1 MLAFADYCPYIGLIM
16 SAIDTPEKPGTPL
29 AAARDLWSRA
39 VAQLDVGTLS
49 QRGYDAI
56 EEKLRA
62 IRSTLEMPERSRI
75 DVYLELLHEAWQD
88 RSPRPSR
95 RPRPSRLV
103 VDAHRVVASG
113 FAEGGDRD
121 ARRRRARTALREL
134 ERLATFATDD
144 AERLNVVRLA
154 EPLLRLLF
162 ALDRTPD
169 DQVLQ

>member
-62 IRSTLEMPERSRI
+62 IRSTLEMPERS
-75 DVYLELLHEAWQD
+75 